1 MPEAFKNKFNLDSVR
16 HMGECLAAHD
26 EHFQLDSFI
35 AAATK
40 GIDSLEL
47 LQRSDQICE
56 AMGSHLPLDYKLAIK
71 IILAS
76 LSPVSLNQNTDS
88 IIGAGI
94 SGWSIL
100 PINRFAGLN
109 GLEHFDDSMRLL
121 KEATKRFSSEF
132 GIRYFLL
139 HDEEACLRQLT
150 EWASDEN
157 YHVRRLVS
165 EGSRPRLP
173 WAMQLPSFIED
184 PRPVVKILEL
194 LKDDPEEYV
203 RRSVANN
210 LNDIAKD
217 HPDYVAEIAEK
228 WLVDADANRIRLVKH
243 ACRTLLKQG
252 HTKVMN
258 AFGFAPVDT
267 RDTSI
272 SIDTSKV
279 IMGEE
284 VTFTF
289 SLNAARLGIKAAKT
303 TRKLMIDYVVHH
315 RKANGKTTPKVFKW
329 KNVSQANGEALS
341 FTKAHS
347 FKAVTTRVYYPGEHF
362 IEVMVNGVSAGK
374 VSFELTAAN

>member
-1 MPEAFKNKFNLDSVR
+1 MPEAFKNKFNLVSIR
-16 HMGECLAAHD
+16 HMGECFAAHD
-26 EHFQLDSFI
+26 EHFDLHSFI

-40 GIDSLEL
+40 GIESLEL
-47 LQRSDQICE
+47 LQRSDQICD
-56 AMGSHLPLDYKLAIK
+56 AMRSHLPKDYQLAIN

-76 LSPVSLNQNTDS
+76 LSPVSLNQKTDS
-88 IIGAGI
+88 IIGPGI

-100 PINRFAGLN
+100 PINRFAGLY
-109 GLEHFDDSMRLL
+109 GLKHFDDSMRLL

-139 HDEEACLRQLT
+139 HDEKACLTQLL

-173 WAMQLPSFIED
+173 WAMQLPSFIQD
-184 PRPVVKILEL
+184 PSPVVRILEL

-228 WLVDADANRIRLVKH
+228 WLVNADPNRMKLVKH

-267 RDTSI
+267 RDTSL
-272 SIDTSKV
+272 SIDTSEV
-279 IMGEE
+279 RMGEE

-289 SLNAARLGIKAAKT
+289 SLEAAKPSIKEPET
-303 TRKLMIDYVVHH
+303 NRKLMIDYVVHH

-329 KNVSQANGEALS
+329 KNLTQTNGEALS

-347 FKAVTTRVYYPGEHF
+347 FKAVTTRIYYPGEHF
-362 IEVMVNGVSAGK
+362 IEVMVNGASAGK
-374 VSFELTAAN
+374 VSFELTAAY

>member
-1 MPEAFKNKFNLDSVR
+1 
-16 HMGECLAAHD
+16 
-26 EHFQLDSFI
+26 
-35 AAATK
+35 
-40 GIDSLEL
+40 
-47 LQRSDQICE
+47 
-56 AMGSHLPLDYKLAIK
+56 
-71 IILAS
+71 
-76 LSPVSLNQNTDS
+76 
-88 IIGAGI
+88 
-94 SGWSIL
+94 
-100 PINRFAGLN
+100 
-109 GLEHFDDSMRLL
+109 
-121 KEATKRFSSEF
+121 
-132 GIRYFLL
+132 
-139 HDEEACLRQLT
+139 
-150 EWASDEN
+150 
-157 YHVRRLVS
+157 
-165 EGSRPRLP
+165 
-173 WAMQLPSFIED
+173 
-184 PRPVVKILEL
+184 
-194 LKDDPEEYV
+194 
-203 RRSVANN
+203 
-210 LNDIAKD
+210 
-217 HPDYVAEIAEK
+217 
-228 WLVDADANRIRLVKH
+228 
-243 ACRTLLKQG
+243 
-252 HTKVMN
+252 MN